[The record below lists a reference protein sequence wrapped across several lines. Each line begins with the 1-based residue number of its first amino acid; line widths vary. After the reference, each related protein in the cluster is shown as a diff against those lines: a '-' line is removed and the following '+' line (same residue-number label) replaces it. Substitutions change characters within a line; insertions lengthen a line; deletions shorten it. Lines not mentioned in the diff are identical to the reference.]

1 MATDI
6 DLKTISAFAS
16 VSEASLT
23 GLLSEPTIDSIK
35 SLLTGIE
42 KSARAC
48 EQTKSSKVKLEV
60 ELETVVRTNESK
72 VKVLQKSRDK
82 ALTDLQKLRG
92 DLQAAGKLLRPWS
105 TTTVLTTNRNIKSQS
120 RSRPRPVQNLTI
132 V

>member
-1 MATDI
+1 MATEV
-6 DLKTISAFAS
+6 DLKVISAFAS

-23 GLLSEPTIDSIK
+23 GLLSDPTVDSIK

-48 EQTKSSKVKLEV
+48 EHTKSSKVKLEV

-72 VKVLQKSRDK
+72 VKVLQNSRDK

-92 DLQAAGKLLRPWS
+92 DLQATGKMHCP
-105 TTTVLTTNRNIKSQS
+105 
-120 RSRPRPVQNLTI
+120 
-132 V
+132 